1 MGEALFFVFGDGEFC
16 SLTLLRGEEKR
27 RRRCPCGRLATI
39 AVRYIDLIYALVS
52 TPLWGNPQ
60 MEGTL
65 SICVVTIVEIKF
77 FNLRV

>member
-1 MGEALFFVFGDGEFC
+1 MGEALFFVFGGGEFC

-60 MEGTL
+60 MEVL
-65 SICVVTIVEIKF
+65 CQLKCSDIVEIKF